1 MFLAS
6 IRPAGLVDASCVTA
20 NTIPGFPPMCKMLA
34 AAVVAF
40 AVLSASSARCGDQPH
55 EFSADLVYD
64 DAGGRTAA
72 RSGKL
77 NVADHKIRIEPPDFG
92 IGFFIV
98 RSDAAA
104 AYFVKP
110 AQRVFMDAKQSS
122 ELTQLLVPVDPDNP
136 CRQWRAMAQIAGV
149 TDQGT
154 AWHCE
159 RIGDESIAGRRTL
172 KYRGISPRKDRYLI
186 WIDPRIDFVA
196 RIEADDCSTVEVAN
210 IQEGP
215 QPAQLFEI
223 PAGYL
228 KFDPQKLIDRIKQSD
243 VWVGSPQ

>member
-1 MFLAS
+1 
-6 IRPAGLVDASCVTA
+6 
-20 NTIPGFPPMCKMLA
+20 MCKMLA

-136 CRQWRAMAQIAGV
+136 CRQWQAMAQIAGV

>member
-6 IRPAGLVDASCVTA
+6 IRPAGPVDAACVTA
-20 NTIPGFPPMCKMLA
+20 NTIPGFPPMSKMRV

-40 AVLSASSARCGDQPH
+40 AVLSAPCARGGDQPH
-55 EFSADLVYD
+55 QFSADLVYD
-64 DAGGRTAA
+64 KAGVRTAA
-72 RSGKL
+72 HSGKL
-77 NVADHKIRIEPPDFG
+77 NVADRKIRIELPDLA

-110 AQRVFMDAKQSS
+110 AQRVFMDAKQTS
-122 ELTQLLVPVDPDNP
+122 ELTQLLVPVDPDDP
-136 CRQWRAMAQIAGV
+136 CRQWQAMAQIAGV
-149 TDQGT
+149 TDQGA
-154 AWHCE
+154 AWRCE
-159 RIGDESIAGRRTL
+159 RIGDESIAGRRTI
-172 KYRGISPRKDRYLI
+172 KYQGISPREDRYLI
-186 WIDPRIDFVA
+186 WIDPRIDFVVKL
-196 RIEADDCSTVEVAN
+196 EANDGSVEVAN

-223 PAGYL
+223 PAGYA

-243 VWVGSPQ
+243 VWVEPPQ